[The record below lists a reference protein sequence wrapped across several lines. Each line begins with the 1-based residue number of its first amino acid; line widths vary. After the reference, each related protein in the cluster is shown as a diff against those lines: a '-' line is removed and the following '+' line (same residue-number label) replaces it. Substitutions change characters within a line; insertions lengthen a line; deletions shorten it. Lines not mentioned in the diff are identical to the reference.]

1 MRVGAFELGDP
12 LPELR
17 EPHALA
23 TLRPWVD
30 VGGVGN
36 LALDVLEQ
44 HLGAKPLGHLA
55 RPGNFLDFTRYRP
68 TIYTQEG
75 QRQIAVPNSFVR
87 YSQQAEGRDFV
98 FLHLLEPHA
107 FGEDYVDSVLGVL
120 EKLGVKRYS
129 LVGAMYDMV
138 PHTRPLRISGSAVGV
153 QAEQDMK
160 KVDVKP
166 STYQGPTTI
175 MALISNEAVSRQM
188 ETMSL
193 VVRLPQYVP
202 LDEDHGG
209 ELCLLR
215 TICTIYGLTLDL
227 GEIEQKANKQMTEV
241 NRAVEHNPQLK
252 EMVNQLEKYYE
263 YSLQQ
268 ESAEKSGTLSPEVEK
283 FLKDISKRFGAN

>member
-1 MRVGAFELGDP
+1 MRVGAFELTEP
-12 LPELR
+12 LPELHDA
-17 EPHALA
+17 HALA

-36 LALDVLEQ
+36 LALGVLEQ

-55 RPGNFLDFTRYRP
+55 RPGNFIDFTRYRP
-68 TIYTQEG
+68 TIYSVEG
-75 QRQIAVPNSFVR
+75 QRQIAVPNSFVK
-87 YSQQAEGRDFV
+87 YSQQPEGNDFV

-107 FGEDYVDSVLGVL
+107 FGEDYVDSVLSVL

-138 PHTRPLRISGSAVGV
+138 PHTRPLRISGSATGV
-153 QAEQDMK
+153 QAEQDIK

-166 STYQGPTTI
+166 SNYQGPTTI
-175 MALISNEAVSRQM
+175 MALIANQAASRQI

-202 LDEDHGG
+202 LDEDRNG

-215 TICTIYGLTLDL
+215 TLSSVYGLTMDL
-227 GEIEQKANKQMTEV
+227 HEVEQKASEQTAEV

-252 EMVNQLEKYYE
+252 EMVGQLEKYYE

-268 ESAEKSGTLSPEVEK
+268 ESAEKNAKLSPEVEK